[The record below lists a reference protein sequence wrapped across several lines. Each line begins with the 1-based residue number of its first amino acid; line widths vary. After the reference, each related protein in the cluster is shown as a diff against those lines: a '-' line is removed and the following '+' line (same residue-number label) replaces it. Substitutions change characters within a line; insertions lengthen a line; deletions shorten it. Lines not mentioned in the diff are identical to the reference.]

1 MSSKKAKSAT
11 GNILPMRDLDD
22 ENPEITPYAY
32 VACFALILEEKN
44 QHNKF
49 VTFLNFFVSSS
60 RKEKAKSAMPSFA
73 EFSAQLIAST
83 SSTKLMYEI
92 I

>member
-22 ENPEITPYAY
+22 ENPERTPYAY

-44 QHNKF
+44 QHKF